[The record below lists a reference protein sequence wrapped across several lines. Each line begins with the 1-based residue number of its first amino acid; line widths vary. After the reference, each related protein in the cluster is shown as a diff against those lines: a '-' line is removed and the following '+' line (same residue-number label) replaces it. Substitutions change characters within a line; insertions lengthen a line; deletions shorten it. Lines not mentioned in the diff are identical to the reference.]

1 MVIVSISLG
10 ISAFT
15 SLKMFPIL
23 MEALELYGCMMIY
36 GSGCIAGAIFV
47 LFVLKETSGQSLD
60 DVESDE
66 KTDDILL
73 TNSES
78 QRPLNPSNQN
88 AFRYHTFSNH
98 NKQII

>member
-1 MVIVSISLG
+1 
-10 ISAFT
+10 
-15 SLKMFPIL
+15 